1 MTMLANRRGR
11 APAKAQPL
19 LEAAAVEVEL
29 VELQLEKTR
38 FLDLPFPDNRNTKYT
53 KIQKQL
59 VM

>member
-38 FLDLPFPDNRNTKYT
+38 FLDLPFPDNRSTR
-53 KIQKQL
+53 KQL